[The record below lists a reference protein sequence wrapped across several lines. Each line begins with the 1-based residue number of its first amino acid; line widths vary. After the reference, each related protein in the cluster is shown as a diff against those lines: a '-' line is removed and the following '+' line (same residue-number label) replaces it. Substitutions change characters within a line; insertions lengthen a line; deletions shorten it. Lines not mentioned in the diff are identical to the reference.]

1 MMSES
6 SQALVQTA
14 EDEATTLSP
23 SEQTFLEAFAQEV
36 LQFDF
41 VEAVLY
47 QKKHG
52 QLYVRTVMSLFEL
65 EALRSVVRAWG
76 NAIRSHND
84 MVRLPFPEHRTT
96 HTPADVKDLLARG
109 FHILAQK

>member
-1 MMSES
+1 MPENSG
-6 SQALVQTA
+6 AAVQTA
-14 EDEATTLSP
+14 QEEATTLTP
-23 SEQTFLEAFAQEV
+23 SEQAFLQAFAQEV
-36 LQFDF
+36 MPFDF

-47 QKKHG
+47 KKEYG
-52 QLYVRTVMSLFEL
+52 QLYVRTVMSVFEL

-96 HTPADVKDLLARG
+96 HPPSDVQDLLARG
-109 FHILAQK
+109 FHILAQE